1 MIRRPPRSTLSSSS
15 AASDVYKRQAY
26 VFLPGGLGTMDELFQ
41 LFTLYQLHKL
51 GTDHPVPVI
60 IVNYDGFYDCL
71 LNFVETM
78 QGHGTVGAGEYDQ
91 MVVKNTNEE
100 VVEYLREYYQI

>member
-1 MIRRPPRSTLSSSS
+1 MRRIDTLNRVLQGRPVGQQVHEVVRV
-15 AASDVYKRQAY
+15 DV
-26 VFLPGGLGTMDELFQ
+26 
-41 LFTLYQLHKL
+41 
-51 GTDHPVPVI
+51 

-71 LNFVETM
+71 LRFVETM